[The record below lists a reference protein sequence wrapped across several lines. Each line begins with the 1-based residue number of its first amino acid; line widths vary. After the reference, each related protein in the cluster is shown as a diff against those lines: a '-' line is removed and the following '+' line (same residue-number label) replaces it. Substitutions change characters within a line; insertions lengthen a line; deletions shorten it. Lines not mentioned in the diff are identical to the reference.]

1 MFSNP
6 KDNIKQL
13 QLTGG
18 MLVADFGSGS
28 GHYVISAS
36 EKVGDNGR
44 VYAIDIQKSLL
55 QKVKNLAEKE
65 NKHNIDILWGDIEQL
80 GGTKLANNSIDAV
93 IIANTFFQV
102 ENKHN
107 IIAEARRVLKQNG
120 RLMLVDW
127 TDSFGGMGP
136 APENIVTESEAKN
149 IFTENDFEFINR
161 FDAGKH
167 HYGLIFKK
175 I

>member
-6 KDNIKQL
+6 QNNIKQL
-13 QLTGG
+13 QLTEG
-18 MLVADFGSGS
+18 MSVADFGSGS

-36 EKVGDNGR
+36 ERVGESGR
-44 VYAIDIQKSLL
+44 VYAIDIQKTLL

-65 NKHNIDILWGDIEQL
+65 NKYNIDILWGDIEQL
-80 GGTKLANNSIDAV
+80 GGTKLRDSSMDAV
-93 IIANTFFQV
+93 IIANTFFQT

-107 IIAEARRVLKQNG
+107 TMAEARRVLKQNG
-120 RLMLVDW
+120 KLMFVDW
-127 TDSFGGMGP
+127 SDSFGGIGP
-136 APENIVTESEAKN
+136 SPESIVKESEVEN
-149 IFTENDFEFINR
+149 MFTNNSFELINR

-175 I
+175 L